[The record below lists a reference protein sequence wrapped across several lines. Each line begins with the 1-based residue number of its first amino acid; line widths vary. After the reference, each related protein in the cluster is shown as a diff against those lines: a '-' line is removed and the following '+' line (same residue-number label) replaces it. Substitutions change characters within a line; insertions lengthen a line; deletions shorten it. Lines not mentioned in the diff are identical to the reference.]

1 MSPVAAISEPAPSA
15 ASTSPARALPLG
27 ESHLRADAGGGLARL
42 TLEQTFENPHDEP
55 LHVTYTLPLPHEA
68 AVSGFAFVIG
78 DRTIVGEIDTKAKA
92 RERFDDA
99 LASGHTA
106 ALLEEER
113 STVFTQELGNIP
125 PRTRVT
131 ARITLDAPLLY
142 VAHAAH
148 AAHAARGQWELRFP
162 LTVAPRYLGETGR
175 VPDAERLAVAVRE
188 VSAETPRVA
197 LSLVVRDAVPEGR
210 SPESPSHALQ
220 CARARAERGEAFA
233 VSFGGADGRA
243 PLDRDVVVR
252 WDATTGAAHATA
264 AVHVA
269 ASEDAAYALVTV
281 VPPGAP
287 PGAGPEHPRDLTV
300 LLDTSGSMGGEPLEQ
315 AKRVAKA
322 LVASLRE
329 ADRVHLVE
337 FSNDTRAFLPAS
349 AAATAETKQA
359 ALAWLSRLGASGGT
373 EMRTGILRALRDV
386 RPGRHAQVVLVTDGL
401 IGFEQEI
408 VEAIFR
414 DNAHAARVH
423 TVGVGSAV
431 NRSLLAPAA
440 RAGRGVEIVCGV
452 GEDVEPLVAR
462 LLARTAAPLVTDL
475 TVRRAVP
482 AGELEVACAIER
494 LPDLYAGA
502 PVLIPVRLPRDGG
515 ALVLTGR
522 TTNGVFRQEIP
533 VVADGVARPHVR
545 ALYGR
550 EAVLDVDLR
559 LAAGAY
565 ASARE
570 ADAEVE
576 RLGLAYGISTRK
588 TSFVAVDTT
597 RAVDPTAPT
606 RRETIAQ
613 ALPFGMTTEAVGAA
627 LRPASATMPAA
638 QARRESFTTSTRA
651 GRMPARSEG
660 AAPPRVHAST
670 GYPPPP
676 AAPPAPSPKRA
687 APPAAAAPMG
697 PPKLADERARAPQQ
711 SEEKRKTAKKE
722 APGLLER
729 AVRAV
734 FGEPE
739 REEADEAA
747 DERGAGAAR
756 GEAPAPMGGA
766 VGQGGRGAAVREVTG
781 RLTLLAGGAVSVELT
796 LTEEL
801 ELTHGA
807 LWLQLADGTR
817 VAGLLDPTRSTAP
830 GTYGAGRVVRLVCA
844 LAGGRVI
851 TRGEAVTLTLAPDA
865 PSGALVIRLS

>member
-1 MSPVAAISEPAPSA
+1 MSPRLSPVAAAAPSQLAA

-27 ESHLRADAGGGLARL
+27 ECHLRAEAQGGLARL
-42 TLEQTFENPHDEP
+42 TLEQTFENPHDEA
-55 LHVTYTLPLPHEA
+55 LHVTYVLPLPHEA

-78 DRTIVGEIDTKAKA
+78 DRTIEGEIDTKSKA
-92 RERFDDA
+92 RERFEDA

-142 VAHAAH
+142 VGHGAHAAH
-148 AAHAARGQWELRFP
+148 ARGQWELRFP
-162 LTVAPRYLGETGR
+162 LTVAPRYLGEAGR
-175 VPDAERLAVAVRE
+175 VPDAERLAVTVRE

-197 LSLVVRDAVPEGR
+197 LSLVVRDALPEGR

-220 CARARAERGEAFA
+220 CAGARAERGEAFA

-269 ASEDAAYALVTV
+269 EAEDAAYALVTV
-281 VPPGAP
+281 VPPGAA

-322 LVASLRE
+322 LVSSLRE
-329 ADRVHLVE
+329 SDRVHLVE
-337 FSNDTRAFLPAS
+337 FSNDTRSFLPA
-349 AAATAETKQA
+349 AADATADTKKA
-359 ALAWLSRLGASGGT
+359 ALAWLSKLRASGGT

-440 RAGRGVEIVCGV
+440 RAGRGVEILCGV

-462 LLARTAAPLVTDL
+462 LLARTTAPLVTDL
-475 TVRRAVP
+475 TVKRAVP
-482 AGELEVACAIER
+482 AGDLEVACAIER

-502 PVLIPVRLPRDGG
+502 PVLIPVRLPREGG
-515 ALVLTGR
+515 ALVLAGR
-522 TTNGVFRQEIP
+522 TADGVFRQEIP

-613 ALPFGMTTEAVGAA
+613 ALPFGMTAEAVGAA
-627 LRPASATMPAA
+627 LRPASATLPVVQA
-638 QARRESFTTSTRA
+638 QRGRLSETSTRA
-651 GRMPARSEG
+651 GRISPSSEG
-660 AAPPRVHAST
+660 GAPPAQGARPKRAV
-670 GYPPPP
+670 PPAPAP
-676 AAPPAPSPKRA
+676 AAPMRPEAKV
-687 APPAAAAPMG
+687 
-697 PPKLADERARAPQQ
+697 ADEETRAPRQAD
-711 SEEKRKTAKKE
+711 EKRKAAKKE
-722 APGLLER
+722 APSLLER

-739 REEADEAA
+739 REEADGAA
-747 DERGAGAAR
+747 DALAASAD
-756 GEAPAPMGGA
+756 APAPMGGA
-766 VGQGGRGAAVREVTG
+766 VGEGGRGGSVRELTG

-817 VAGLLDPTRSTAP
+817 VEGFLDPTRSTAP

-844 LAGGRVI
+844 LAGGRVL

>member
-1 MSPVAAISEPAPSA
+1 MSPRMSPIAATASA
-15 ASTSPARALPLG
+15 ASCPARALPLR
-27 ESHLRADAGGGLARL
+27 ESHLRADAEGGLARL
-42 TLEQTFENPHDEP
+42 TLEQTFENPHDEA

-68 AVSGFAFVIG
+68 AVSGFSFLVG
-78 DRTIVGEIDTKAKA
+78 DRTIEGVIDTKSRA
-92 RERFDDA
+92 REVFEDA

-125 PRTRVT
+125 PRARIT
-131 ARITLDAPLLY
+131 ARITLDMPLTYVALAPL
-142 VAHAAH
+142 AT
-148 AAHAARGQWELRFP
+148 RGQWELRFP
-162 LTVAPRYLGETGR
+162 LTVAPRYLGEAGR
-175 VPDAERLAVAVRE
+175 VPDAERLAVTVRD
-188 VSAETPRVA
+188 VSTDTPRVA
-197 LSLVVRDAVPEGR
+197 LSLVVRDALPDGR

-220 CARARAERGEAFA
+220 CAREGARSGEAFA
-233 VSFGGADGRA
+233 VSFGGADGRV

-252 WDATTGAAHATA
+252 WDATTGAPRATA

-269 ASEDAAYALVTV
+269 EEEDAAYALVTV
-281 VPPGAP
+281 VPPGAA

-300 LLDTSGSMGGEPLEQ
+300 LLDTSGSMGGEPLAQ

-322 LVASLRE
+322 LVSSLRE

-337 FSNDTRAFLPAS
+337 FSNDTRSFLPAA
-349 AAATAETKQA
+349 AAATADTKRD
-359 ALAWLSRLGASGGT
+359 ALAWLSKLRASGGT

-462 LLARTAAPLVTDL
+462 LLARTTAPIVTDL
-475 TVRRAVP
+475 AVKRPTP
-482 AGELEVACAIER
+482 AGDLEVACAIER

-502 PVLIPVRLPRDGG
+502 PVLIPVRLPREGG
-515 ALVLTGR
+515 PLVLVGR
-522 TTNGVFRQEIP
+522 TVDGDFRQELQ
-533 VVADGVARPHVR
+533 VVPDGVARAHLR

-565 ASARE
+565 GSARE

-576 RLGLAYGISTRK
+576 RLGLAFGISTRR
-588 TSFVAVDTT
+588 TSFVAVDRT
-597 RAVDPTAPT
+597 RAVNAVNPVAPT

-627 LRPASATMPAA
+627 LRPAWATLLAQHVQRDGFAA
-638 QARRESFTTSTRA
+638 TSTRA
-651 GRMPARSEG
+651 GTVPWPSSATG
-660 AAPPRVHAST
+660 A
-670 GYPPPP
+670 PPPP
-676 AAPPAPSPKRA
+676 APSAPAPSPKRA
-687 APPAAAAPMG
+687 APPAAAAPVR
-697 PPKLADERARAPQQ
+697 PAPKVADEETRAPRQT
-711 SEEKRKTAKKE
+711 EEKRKSAKKE
-722 APGLLER
+722 SPSLLER

-734 FGEPE
+734 FGAAE
-739 REEADEAA
+739 REEPDGGADELAA
-747 DERGAGAAR
+747 PAVEAPATMEGVAGKGRASGAAR
-756 GEAPAPMGGA
+756 EL
-766 VGQGGRGAAVREVTG
+766 TG
-781 RLTLLAGGAVSVELT
+781 RLAVLAGGALSVELT

-801 ELTHGA
+801 ELVHGP
-807 LWLQLADGTR
+807 LSLLLSDGTR
-817 VAGLLDPTRSTAP
+817 VAVELDPARSTAA
-830 GTYGAGRVVRLVCA
+830 GTYGAGRVVRLVGTPHFGGP
-844 LAGGRVI
+844 GGRVI
-851 TRGEAVTLTLAPDA
+851 TRGEAVTLTLDG